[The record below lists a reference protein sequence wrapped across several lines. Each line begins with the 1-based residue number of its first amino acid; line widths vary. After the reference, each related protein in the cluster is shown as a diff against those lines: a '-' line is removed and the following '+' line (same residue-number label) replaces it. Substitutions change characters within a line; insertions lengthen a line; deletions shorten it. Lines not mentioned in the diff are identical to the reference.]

1 MSASLIKAALLRL
14 GMVKRKN
21 TAMQHR
27 KALLQALREMRMLIH
42 DMNHKLDHLIK
53 SYRKYYITDDFS
65 HSHPSEFHG

>member
-1 MSASLIKAALLRL
+1 
-14 GMVKRKN
+14 
-21 TAMQHR
+21 MQHR

>member
-1 MSASLIKAALLRL
+1 
-14 GMVKRKN
+14 MVKRKN
-21 TAMQHR
+21 ATLQHR

-65 HSHPSEFHG
+65 HSHPNEFHG

>member
-1 MSASLIKAALLRL
+1 MSASLIKAALLRW

-27 KALLQALREMRMLIH
+27 KALLQALREMRMMMH
-42 DMNHKLDHLIK
+42 DMNHKLEHLIK

-65 HSHPSEFHG
+65 HSHPNEFQG